1 MSGVPPT
8 ENAESETGDER
19 GRFVISPP
27 SWPWATPVFRRG
39 LPPVSKMHGFG
50 ENRPAV
56 VGREA
61 RRVSCRAAWVVDST
75 PRLDRR
81 PAARYPDTTRGIA
94 PYNDFVNGQVLLWSQ
109 DGRMRRVGTT
119 DGRDGVRPSKD
130 SRQTDST
137 ASGRG
142 KSEM

>member
-19 GRFVISPP
+19 GRFVISP
-27 SWPWATPVFRRG
+27 
-39 LPPVSKMHGFG
+39 
-50 ENRPAV
+50 V

-61 RRVSCRAAWVVDST
+61 RRVSRRAAWVVDST

-109 DGRMRRVGTT
+109 VGRMRRTYWEA
-119 DGRDGVRPSKD
+119 DAMSHYAQHRFR
-130 SRQTDST
+130 
-137 ASGRG
+137 ASIQGLPANRFNG
-142 KSEM
+142 KR